1 MKTAFSKM
9 VVAPPGPKAQEIIQ
23 KEKNYIPRSAC
34 SSTPLVWKEAYGAT
48 IIDVD
53 GNEYIDFTS
62 GILVSNVG
70 HSHPKVVAAIQE
82 QAGKFLNSYDSS
94 HHLRA
99 ELAEKIVNLFPE
111 ELNRVL
117 LLTTGSEAIEA
128 AIKFARAKTGK
139 SEIISFHGSFHGR
152 THLTMSLGGIK
163 KVKSGCGPQ
172 ASNILHVPFP
182 YPYRCTFSQPHD
194 QCDEH
199 TLQYMEQILHTAS
212 TGNIAAVI
220 MESYLGSG
228 GCVVP
233 SVKFVQGVREF
244 CDRHDIL
251 LIMDE
256 VQAGFGRTGK
266 MFGFEH
272 YGILPD
278 LVCLAKG
285 ISSGVP
291 TSAVVGRDSIMDH
304 LPPGTMTS
312 TYGGNPLSCAAAMA
326 TIDVIVEERLP
337 ERAARLGERMA
348 QRFQTL
354 VEKYRIIGEARS
366 IGLVSGIEVVKSR
379 EGREPDPETARAIA
393 MQAIH
398 LGLAVIAPTGLHG
411 NVLRLMPPL
420 VIEEEA
426 LEAGLDLLDEAISI
440 VLNGGLH
447 DH

>member
-1 MKTAFSKM
+1 MKTAFAKM
-9 VVAPPGPKAQEIIQ
+9 VVAPPGPKAQAIIE
-23 KEKNYIPRSAC
+23 KENNYIPVSAR
-34 SSTPLVWKEAYGAT
+34 SSTPIVWKEAYGAT

-70 HSHPKVVAAIQE
+70 HSHPRVVAAVQE

-94 HHLRA
+94 HELRA
-99 ELAEKIVNLFPE
+99 NLVEKIASLFPE
-111 ELNRVL
+111 DLNRVL
-117 LLTTGSEAIEA
+117 LLSTGSEAIEA
-128 AIKFARAKTGK
+128 AIKFARASTGRN
-139 SEIISFHGSFHGR
+139 EIISFHGSFHGR

-163 KVKSGCGPQ
+163 KVKSGYGPQ
-172 ASNILHVPFP
+172 ASNIIHVPFP
-182 YPYRCTFSQPHD
+182 YPYRCSFPQPHD
-194 QCDEH
+194 HCHEH
-199 TLQYMEQILHTAS
+199 TLNHMEQILYTAS
-212 TGNIAAVI
+212 SGDVAAVI

-233 SVKFVQGVREF
+233 SVEFVRGVREF

-251 LIMDE
+251 FIMDE

-272 YGILPD
+272 YGIVPD

-291 TSAVVGRDSIMDH
+291 TSAVVGRDSIMDQ

-312 TYGGNPLSCAAAMA
+312 TYGGNPLSCAAAIA
-326 TIDVIVEERLP
+326 TIDVILEERLP
-337 ERAARLGERMA
+337 ERSARLGKQMA
-348 QRFQTL
+348 NRFRDL
-354 VEKYRIIGEARS
+354 EKKYPIIGEARS
-366 IGLVSGIEVVKSR
+366 IGLVSGIEIVQSSESR
-379 EGREPDPETARAIA
+379 EPAPSVARAIA
-393 MQAIH
+393 MQAIN

-420 VIEEEA
+420 VIDEQA
-426 LEAGLDLLDEAISI
+426 LDAGLDILDEAISM
-440 VLNGGLH
+440 VCKRFNLTS
-447 DH
+447 